1 MNRDKHIDNPSV
13 DTLTSVVE
21 GLARRLVDVS
31 KIGQDRRERSCI
43 LNSSQI
49 IVEIAILSTPN
60 EDQSPQMY
68 HVSTHY
74 FSSFTFNMEVTTIR
88 I

>member
-49 IVEIAILSTPN
+49 IVEIAILSTPRTN
-60 EDQSPQMY
+60 HHRCIKCQHIIFLLSL
-68 HVSTHY
+68 STWKLLP
-74 FSSFTFNMEVTTIR
+74 
-88 I
+88 